1 MLLIDIFKKYVMNES
16 NEKLFD
22 STEDFMDEYVSDAQN
37 IDYEI
42 VRLYGQRDFYN
53 PFEDTVDTYVYW
65 KKCWDAFIH
74 RRKNMFQKAWNSLS
88 KEYDFDNNYSKHST
102 VSSTNTGTVG
112 SNYSANTTNNY
123 SSKVNGIHSANIDT
137 NYLGEEK
144 THTTVGQGI
153 VDTVHGEVP
162 YDESEYKNISKDTST
177 THERVGDNN
186 LSYENRHDK
195 VTENRNDNVTD
206 TKQDTTVDKRN
217 NTVEE
222 NKQNNVVED
231 IYGNTGIYSP
241 TNLLEN
247 EYIFRIKTDFYI
259 DVISKF
265 INEVTIY
272 L

>member
-1 MLLIDIFKKYVMNES
+1 MLLIDIFKKYVMNVN

-22 STEDFMDEYVSDAQN
+22 STEYFMNDYISDAQN

-74 RRKNMFQKAWNSLS
+74 RRKNMFQKAWDSLS
-88 KEYDFDNNYSKHST
+88 KEYDFDNNYSRHSI
-102 VSSTNTGTVG
+102 
-112 SNYSANTTNNY
+112 
-123 SSKVNGIHSANIDT
+123 VNSIHSANVDT
-137 NYLGEEK
+137 DYLGEEK
-144 THTTVGQGI
+144 THMTVGQGI

-162 YDESEYKNISKDTST
+162 YDNSEYKNVSKDTST

-186 LSYENRHDK
+186 LSYENRQDK
-195 VTENRNDNVTD
+195 VTE
-206 TKQDTTVDKRN
+206 KRN
-217 NTVEE
+217 
-222 NKQNNVVED
+222 NNVVED
-231 IYGNTGIYSP
+231 TYGNTGIYSP

-247 EYIFRIKTDFYI
+247 EYVFRIKTDFYI
-259 DVISKF
+259 DVISQF

>member
-16 NEKLFD
+16 NENLFN
-22 STEDFMDEYVSDAQN
+22 STEDFMDDYISDAQN

-88 KEYDFDNNYSKHST
+88 KEYDFD
-102 VSSTNTGTVG
+102 
-112 SNYSANTTNNY
+112 SNYSRHSTIKNT
-123 SSKVNGIHSANIDT
+123 HSGNVDT
-137 NYLGEEK
+137 NYLGTEK
-144 THTTVGQGI
+144 VHMTNGEGI
-153 VDTVHGEVP
+153 VDTIHSEVP
-162 YDESEYKNISKDTST
+162 FDKSDFKNISKDVST
-177 THERVGDNN
+177 THERISDSN
-186 LSYENRHDK
+186 LSYENRQDK
-195 VTENRNDNVTD
+195 VTESKNDD
-206 TKQDTTVDKRN
+206 
-217 NTVEE
+217 
-222 NKQNNVVED
+222 VVED
-231 IYGNTGIYSP
+231 TYGNTGIYSP

-247 EYIFRIKTDFYI
+247 EYVFRIKTDFYI
-259 DVISKF
+259 DVISQF

>member
-22 STEDFMDEYVSDAQN
+22 STEDFMDDYISNAQN

-88 KEYDFDNNYSKHST
+88 KEYDFDSNYSRHST
-102 VSSTNTGTVG
+102 VKNT
-112 SNYSANTTNNY
+112 
-123 SSKVNGIHSANIDT
+123 HSGNVDT
-137 NYLGEEK
+137 NYLGTEK
-144 THTTVGQGI
+144 VHMSNGEGI
-153 VDTVHGEVP
+153 VDTIHSEVP
-162 YDESEYKNISKDTST
+162 FDKSDFKNISKDVST
-177 THERVGDNN
+177 THERISDSN
-186 LSYENRHDK
+186 LSYENRQDK
-195 VTENRNDNVTD
+195 VTESKND
-206 TKQDTTVDKRN
+206 
-217 NTVEE
+217 
-222 NKQNNVVED
+222 NVVED
-231 IYGNTGIYSP
+231 TYGNTGIYSP

-247 EYIFRIKTDFYI
+247 EYVFRIKTDFYI
-259 DVISKF
+259 DVISQF

>member
-22 STEDFMDEYVSDAQN
+22 STEDFMDDYISDAQN

-74 RRKNMFQKAWNSLS
+74 RRKNMFQKAWDSLI
-88 KEYDFDNNYSKHST
+88 KEYDFD
-102 VSSTNTGTVG
+102 
-112 SNYSANTTNNY
+112 SNYSRHSTIKNT
-123 SSKVNGIHSANIDT
+123 HSGNVDT
-137 NYLGEEK
+137 NYLGTEK
-144 THTTVGQGI
+144 VHMTNGEGI
-153 VDTVHGEVP
+153 VDTVHSEVP
-162 YDESEYKNISKDTST
+162 FDKSDFKNISKDVST
-177 THERVGDNN
+177 THERISDSN
-186 LSYENRHDK
+186 LSYENRQDK
-195 VTENRNDNVTD
+195 VTESKND
-206 TKQDTTVDKRN
+206 
-217 NTVEE
+217 
-222 NKQNNVVED
+222 NVVED
-231 IYGNTGIYSP
+231 TYGNTGIYSP

-247 EYIFRIKTDFYI
+247 EYVFRIKTDFYI
-259 DVISKF
+259 DVISQF

>member
-16 NEKLFD
+16 NEKLFN
-22 STEDFMDEYVSDAQN
+22 STEDFMDDYISDAQN

-88 KEYDFDNNYSKHST
+88 KEYDFDNNYSRHST
-102 VSSTNTGTVG
+102 ID
-112 SNYSANTTNNY
+112 TT
-123 SSKVNGIHSANIDT
+123 HSANVDT
-137 NYLGEEK
+137 NYLGSEK
-144 THTTVGQGI
+144 THMVSGQGI
-153 VDTVHGEVP
+153 VDNVHSEVP
-162 YDESEYKNISKDTST
+162 FDKSEYKNISKDTST
-177 THERVGDNN
+177 SHERVGDSN
-186 LSYENRHDK
+186 LSYENREDK
-195 VTENRNDNVTD
+195 VTENRN
-206 TKQDTTVDKRN
+206 
-217 NTVEE
+217 
-222 NKQNNVVED
+222 NKIVED
-231 IYGNTGIYSP
+231 TYGNTGIYSP

-247 EYIFRIKTDFYI
+247 EYEFRIKTDFYI
-259 DVISKF
+259 DIISQF

>member
-22 STEDFMDEYVSDAQN
+22 STEDFMDEYISDAQN

-74 RRKNMFQKAWNSLS
+74 RRKNMFQKAWDSLS
-88 KEYDFDNNYSKHST
+88 KEYDFDSNYSRHST
-102 VSSTNTGTVG
+102 VKN
-112 SNYSANTTNNY
+112 
-123 SSKVNGIHSANIDT
+123 IHSGNVDT
-137 NYLGEEK
+137 NYLGTEK
-144 THTTVGQGI
+144 VHMTNGEGI
-153 VDTVHGEVP
+153 VDTIHSEVP
-162 YDESEYKNISKDTST
+162 FDKSDFKNISKDVST
-177 THERVGDNN
+177 THERISDSN
-186 LSYENRHDK
+186 LSYENRQDK
-195 VTENRNDNVTD
+195 VTETKND
-206 TKQDTTVDKRN
+206 
-217 NTVEE
+217 
-222 NKQNNVVED
+222 NVVED
-231 IYGNTGIYSP
+231 TYGNTGIYSP

-247 EYIFRIKTDFYI
+247 EYVFRIKTDFYI
-259 DVISKF
+259 DVISQF

>member
-22 STEDFMDEYVSDAQN
+22 STEDFMDEYISDAQN

-88 KEYDFDNNYSKHST
+88 KEYDFDNNYSRHST
-102 VSSTNTGTVG
+102 VNSTNTGRVG

-162 YDESEYKNISKDTST
+162 YDKTEYKNVSKDTST

-186 LSYENRHDK
+186 LSYENRQDK

-206 TKQDTTVDKRN
+206 TKQDTTVEERN
-217 NTVEE
+217 NTVDE

-231 IYGNTGIYSP
+231 TYGNTGIYSP
-241 TNLLEN
+241 TVLLEN
-247 EYIFRIKTDFYI
+247 EYVFRIKKDFYI
-259 DVISKF
+259 DVISQF

>member
-22 STEDFMDEYVSDAQN
+22 STEDFMDDYISDAQN

-74 RRKNMFQKAWNSLS
+74 RRKNMFQKAWDSLS
-88 KEYDFDNNYSKHST
+88 KVYDFDNNYSRHST
-102 VSSTNTGTVG
+102 VKNT
-112 SNYSANTTNNY
+112 
-123 SSKVNGIHSANIDT
+123 HSGNVDT
-137 NYLGEEK
+137 NYLGTEK
-144 THTTVGQGI
+144 VHMSNGEGI
-153 VDTVHGEVP
+153 VDTIHSEVP
-162 YDESEYKNISKDTST
+162 FDKSDFKNISKDVST
-177 THERVGDNN
+177 THQRISDSN
-186 LSYENRHDK
+186 LSYENRQDK
-195 VTENRNDNVTD
+195 VTESKNDD
-206 TKQDTTVDKRN
+206 
-217 NTVEE
+217 
-222 NKQNNVVED
+222 VVED
-231 IYGNTGIYSP
+231 TYGNTGIYSP

-247 EYIFRIKTDFYI
+247 EYVFRIKTDFYI
-259 DVISKF
+259 DVISQF

>member
-16 NEKLFD
+16 NENLFN
-22 STEDFMDEYVSDAQN
+22 STEDFMDDYISDAQN

-88 KEYDFDNNYSKHST
+88 KEYDFD
-102 VSSTNTGTVG
+102 
-112 SNYSANTTNNY
+112 SNYSRHTTVNT
-123 SSKVNGIHSANIDT
+123 KHSANVDT
-137 NYLGEEK
+137 DYLGEEK
-144 THTTVGQGI
+144 THMTVGQGI
-153 VDTVHGEVP
+153 VDNVHGEVP
-162 YDESEYKNISKDTST
+162 YDNSEQNNISKDTST
-177 THERVGDNN
+177 THERIGDNN
-186 LSYENRHDK
+186 LSYENRKDK
-195 VTENRNDNVTD
+195 VTEQRNDNVTED
-206 TKQDTTVDKRN
+206 T
-217 NTVEE
+217 
-222 NKQNNVVED
+222 
-231 IYGNTGIYSP
+231 YGNTGIYSP

-259 DVISKF
+259 DVISQF

>member
-22 STEDFMDEYVSDAQN
+22 STEDFMDEYISDAQN

-74 RRKNMFQKAWNSLS
+74 RRKNMFQKAWDSLI
-88 KEYDFDNNYSKHST
+88 KEYDFD
-102 VSSTNTGTVG
+102 
-112 SNYSANTTNNY
+112 SNYSRHSTIKNT
-123 SSKVNGIHSANIDT
+123 HSGNVDT
-137 NYLGEEK
+137 NYLGTEK
-144 THTTVGQGI
+144 VHMTNGEGI
-153 VDTVHGEVP
+153 VDTIHSEVP
-162 YDESEYKNISKDTST
+162 FDKSDFKNISKDVST
-177 THERVGDNN
+177 THERISDSN
-186 LSYENRHDK
+186 LSYENRQDK
-195 VTENRNDNVTD
+195 VTESKND
-206 TKQDTTVDKRN
+206 
-217 NTVEE
+217 
-222 NKQNNVVED
+222 NVVED
-231 IYGNTGIYSP
+231 TYGNTGIYSP

-247 EYIFRIKTDFYI
+247 EYVFRIKTDFYI
-259 DVISKF
+259 DVISQF

>member
-16 NEKLFD
+16 NEKLFN
-22 STEDFMDEYVSDAQN
+22 STEDFMDDYISDAQN

-74 RRKNMFQKAWNSLS
+74 RRKNMFQKAWDSLN
-88 KEYDFDNNYSKHST
+88 KAYDFD
-102 VSSTNTGTVG
+102 
-112 SNYSANTTNNY
+112 SNYSRHSTIKNT
-123 SSKVNGIHSANIDT
+123 HSGNVDT
-137 NYLGEEK
+137 NYLGTEK
-144 THTTVGQGI
+144 VHMTNGEGI
-153 VDTVHGEVP
+153 VDTIHSEVP
-162 YDESEYKNISKDTST
+162 FDKSDFKNISKDIST
-177 THERVGDNN
+177 THQRISDSN
-186 LSYENRHDK
+186 LSYENRQDK
-195 VTENRNDNVTD
+195 VTESKNDD
-206 TKQDTTVDKRN
+206 I
-217 NTVEE
+217 
-222 NKQNNVVED
+222 VED
-231 IYGNTGIYSP
+231 TYGNTGIYSP

-259 DVISKF
+259 DVISQF

>member
-22 STEDFMDEYVSDAQN
+22 STEDFMDDYISNAQN

-88 KEYDFDNNYSKHST
+88 KEYDFDSNYSRHST
-102 VSSTNTGTVG
+102 VKNT
-112 SNYSANTTNNY
+112 
-123 SSKVNGIHSANIDT
+123 HSGNVDT
-137 NYLGEEK
+137 NYLGTEK
-144 THTTVGQGI
+144 VHMSNGEGI
-153 VDTVHGEVP
+153 IDTIHSEVP
-162 YDESEYKNISKDTST
+162 FDKSDVKNISKDVST
-177 THERVGDNN
+177 THERISDSN
-186 LSYENRHDK
+186 LSYENRQDK
-195 VTENRNDNVTD
+195 VTESKND
-206 TKQDTTVDKRN
+206 
-217 NTVEE
+217 
-222 NKQNNVVED
+222 NVVED
-231 IYGNTGIYSP
+231 TYGNTGIYSP

-247 EYIFRIKTDFYI
+247 EYVFRIKTDFYI
-259 DVISKF
+259 DVISQF

>member
-22 STEDFMDEYVSDAQN
+22 STEDFMDEYISDAQN

-74 RRKNMFQKAWNSLS
+74 RRKNMFQKAWDSLI
-88 KEYDFDNNYSKHST
+88 KEYDFDSNYSRHST
-102 VSSTNTGTVG
+102 VKNT
-112 SNYSANTTNNY
+112 
-123 SSKVNGIHSANIDT
+123 HSGNVDT
-137 NYLGEEK
+137 NYLGTEK
-144 THTTVGQGI
+144 VHMSNGEGI
-153 VDTVHGEVP
+153 VDTIHSEVP
-162 YDESEYKNISKDTST
+162 FDKSDFKNISKDVST
-177 THERVGDNN
+177 THERISDSN
-186 LSYENRHDK
+186 LSYENRQDK
-195 VTENRNDNVTD
+195 VTESKNDD
-206 TKQDTTVDKRN
+206 
-217 NTVEE
+217 
-222 NKQNNVVED
+222 VVED
-231 IYGNTGIYSP
+231 TYGNTGIYSP

-247 EYIFRIKTDFYI
+247 EYVFRIKTDFYI
-259 DVISKF
+259 DVISQF

>member
-16 NEKLFD
+16 NENLFN
-22 STEDFMDEYVSDAQN
+22 STEDFMDDYIIDAQN

-88 KEYDFDNNYSKHST
+88 KEYDFDNNYSRHST
-102 VSSTNTGTVG
+102 VNS
-112 SNYSANTTNNY
+112 
-123 SSKVNGIHSANIDT
+123 IHSANVDT
-137 NYLGEEK
+137 SYIGEEK
-144 THTTVGQGI
+144 THMTVGQGV

-162 YDESEYKNISKDTST
+162 YDNSEYKNVSKDTST

-186 LSYENRHDK
+186 LSYENRQDK
-195 VTENRNDNVTD
+195 VTENRN
-206 TKQDTTVDKRN
+206 
-217 NTVEE
+217 
-222 NKQNNVVED
+222 NNVVED
-231 IYGNTGIYSP
+231 TYGNTGIYSP

-259 DVISKF
+259 DVISQF

>member
-16 NEKLFD
+16 NEKLFN
-22 STEDFMDEYVSDAQN
+22 STEDFMDEYISDAQN

-74 RRKNMFQKAWNSLS
+74 RRKNMFQKAWDSLS
-88 KEYDFDNNYSKHST
+88 KEYDFDSNYSRHST
-102 VSSTNTGTVG
+102 VKNT
-112 SNYSANTTNNY
+112 
-123 SSKVNGIHSANIDT
+123 HSGNVDT
-137 NYLGEEK
+137 NYLGTEK
-144 THTTVGQGI
+144 VHMTNGEGI
-153 VDTVHGEVP
+153 VDTIHSEVP
-162 YDESEYKNISKDTST
+162 FDKSDFKNISKDVST
-177 THERVGDNN
+177 THERISDSN
-186 LSYENRHDK
+186 LSYENRQDK
-195 VTENRNDNVTD
+195 VTESKNDNVIED
-206 TKQDTTVDKRN
+206 T
-217 NTVEE
+217 
-222 NKQNNVVED
+222 
-231 IYGNTGIYSP
+231 YGNTGIYSP

-259 DVISKF
+259 DVISQF